1 MGWLQDYNGAE
12 TTWVHVV
19 LLILIL
25 GGIALLIFFADPNPD
40 IISERPEE

>member
-12 TTWVHVV
+12 TTWIHIV

-25 GGIALLIFFADPNPD
+25 VGIGLLLFFADPNPN